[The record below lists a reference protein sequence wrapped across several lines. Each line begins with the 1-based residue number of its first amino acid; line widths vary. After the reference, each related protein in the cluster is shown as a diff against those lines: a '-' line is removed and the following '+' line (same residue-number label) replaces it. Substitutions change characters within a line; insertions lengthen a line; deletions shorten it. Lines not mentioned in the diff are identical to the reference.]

1 MATCVSQSHAIVSG
15 RSFGPVHRDT
25 DRVLTSE
32 SHRRE
37 FLLTKA
43 GPTAI
48 CLTFAPPHW
57 APASRYGKS
66 RTRAACVRG
75 SSPSFAFHFPSSC
88 LLDRPLAAFWHGRE
102 GSDLPRISSRSVS
115 ATAADGVPQSGTRIL
130 RFRGLDVHVP
140 PVLCLPAMGSSPGR
154 IPHQSRY
161 YMVPQSVSPIHWF
174 FLLRAMLISVHRTA

>member
-1 MATCVSQSHAIVSG
+1 MRNTVATHNCQLARSNGVVATCVSQSHAIVSG
-15 RSFGPVHRDT
+15 RNFGPVHRDT
-25 DRVLTSE
+25 GRRVTSE

-48 CLTFAPPHW
+48 CLTFAPPHR
-57 APASRYGKS
+57 ASASRYGKS

-75 SSPSFAFHFPSSC
+75 SSPSSPFHFPSSC

-102 GSDLPRISSRSVS
+102 GPDLPRIASRSVP

-130 RFRGLDVHVP
+130 RFRGLDIHVP

-154 IPHQSRY
+154 IHHRARY
-161 YMVPQSVSPIHWF
+161 YMVS
-174 FLLRAMLISVHRTA
+174 